1 LLIEEKQDNNL
12 NFEDLR
18 TLEQV
23 PQMQIVGGKDSINYY
38 GGQRH

>member
-1 LLIEEKQDNNL
+1 LLIEEKQDSNS

-23 PQMQIVGGKDSINYY
+23 PQMQIGGGKDLINYY